1 VRIVAPLRV
10 EALAVGGTRIGLRAR
25 RLPPGDRLV
34 LAGVAGAVVPGLA
47 PGDIVVADRVLL
59 SPTLPP
65 EPPGPTDPTDPAD
78 PADPADPLDPADRAD
93 PADPDDPLDPT
104 DRADQVDRA
113 DRADPADPVDTADQV
128 DPADRADPAGP
139 VDTADPVDP
148 ADRADQVDPADPV
161 RSGDP
166 TRSGDPARSGEPA
179 RSGDPTRSGEPARS
193 GDPTRSGEP
202 ARSREPARSGP
213 ATGGGEV
220 MLPGAAE
227 LAKALRIAGLTVH
240 LGPVGGADELV
251 TGPARTAW
259 AERGAIAVDMESGV
273 VARTGRLGAVVRAI
287 VDTPAHPLVSLGTL
301 PRGSRAL
308 RALRRAAPILSAWAA
323 GQGDADV
330 RERQAAHVV
339 DITITMPREVEN
351 S

>member
-65 EPPGPTDPTDPAD
+65 EPPGPADPTDPAD

-113 DRADPADPVDTADQV
+113 DRADPADPVDTADPV
-128 DPADRADPAGP
+128 DPADRADP
-139 VDTADPVDP
+139 
-148 ADRADQVDPADPV
+148 VDPADPV

-166 TRSGDPARSGEPA
+166 TRSGDPA
-179 RSGDPTRSGEPARS
+179 RSGEPARS

>member
-1 VRIVAPLRV
+1 MRIVAPLRV

-113 DRADPADPVDTADQV
+113 DRADPADP
-128 DPADRADPAGP
+128 AGP

-148 ADRADQVDPADPV
+148 ADRADPVDPADPV

-179 RSGDPTRSGEPARS
+179 RSGDPTRSG
-193 GDPTRSGEP
+193 
-202 ARSREPARSGP
+202 EPARSGP

>member
-1 VRIVAPLRV
+1 MRIVAPLRV

-65 EPPGPTDPTDPAD
+65 EPPGPADPTDPAD

-113 DRADPADPVDTADQV
+113 DRADPADPVDTADPV
-128 DPADRADPAGP
+128 DPADRADP
-139 VDTADPVDP
+139 
-148 ADRADQVDPADPV
+148 VDPADPV

-166 TRSGDPARSGEPA
+166 TRSGDPA
-179 RSGDPTRSGEPARS
+179 RSGEPARS

>member
-1 VRIVAPLRV
+1 MRIVAPLRV

-113 DRADPADPVDTADQV
+113 DRADPADPVDTAD
-128 DPADRADPAGP
+128 
-139 VDTADPVDP
+139 PVDP

-179 RSGDPTRSGEPARS
+179 RSGDPTRSG
-193 GDPTRSGEP
+193 
-202 ARSREPARSGP
+202 EPARSGP

>member
-1 VRIVAPLRV
+1 MRIVAPLRV

-65 EPPGPTDPTDPAD
+65 DPPGPTDPTDPAD
-78 PADPADPLDPADRAD
+78 PADPADP
-93 PADPDDPLDPT
+93 
-104 DRADQVDRA
+104 
-113 DRADPADPVDTADQV
+113 V
-128 DPADRADPAGP
+128 DPADRADSM
-139 VDTADPVDP
+139 DP
-148 ADRADQVDPADPV
+148 ADRV
-161 RSGDP
+161 
-166 TRSGDPARSGEPA
+166 RSGEPA
-179 RSGDPTRSGEPARS
+179 RSGD
-193 GDPTRSGEP
+193 
-202 ARSREPARSGP
+202 PARSGP

-220 MLPGAAE
+220 VLPGAVE

-251 TGPARTAW
+251 TGSARTAW

-273 VARTGRLGAVVRAI
+273 LAHTGRLAAVVRAI
-287 VDTPAHPLVSLGTL
+287 VDTPTHPLVSLGTL

-308 RALRRAAPILSAWAA
+308 RALRRAAPVLSAWAA

-339 DITITMPREVEN
+339 DITITRPGEVEN

>member
-1 VRIVAPLRV
+1 
-10 EALAVGGTRIGLRAR
+10 
-25 RLPPGDRLV
+25 
-34 LAGVAGAVVPGLA
+34 
-47 PGDIVVADRVLL
+47 
-59 SPTLPP
+59 
-65 EPPGPTDPTDPAD
+65 
-78 PADPADPLDPADRAD
+78 
-93 PADPDDPLDPT
+93 
-104 DRADQVDRA
+104 
-113 DRADPADPVDTADQV
+113 
-128 DPADRADPAGP
+128 
-139 VDTADPVDP
+139 
-148 ADRADQVDPADPV
+148 
-161 RSGDP
+161 
-166 TRSGDPARSGEPA
+166 
-179 RSGDPTRSGEPARS
+179 
-193 GDPTRSGEP
+193 
-202 ARSREPARSGP
+202 
-213 ATGGGEV
+213 

-273 VARTGRLGAVVRAI
+273 LARTGRLAAVVRAI

-308 RALRRAAPILSAWAA
+308 RALRRAAPVLSAWAA
-323 GQGDADV
+323 GQGIADPDADV

>member
-1 VRIVAPLRV
+1 MRIVAPLRV

-65 EPPGPTDPTDPAD
+65 EPPGPADPTDPAD

-113 DRADPADPVDTADQV
+113 DRADPADPVDTAD
-128 DPADRADPAGP
+128 
-139 VDTADPVDP
+139 PVDP

-161 RSGDP
+161 RSGDPTCSGDP